1 MSSSAVR
8 SGWPRWLSQHSV
20 RTRFAVAAACA
31 GIVFAAVLAAWV
43 VQDQRSR
50 LMVAVDQV
58 VQREARTMGDGLAA
72 ELAERLALV
81 RQLAATPDMASGL
94 SDLSQVR
101 ACLERARSHVP
112 DFEWLALTDGQ
123 GRVISATGA
132 LLEGEN
138 LSAQPWFMHGL
149 SEPRVG
155 QPRVVEALGR
165 YLSLDARGRVP
176 QLVDVAAP
184 VIDNDGQT
192 IGVLVGLVNWARLGE
207 RHQRALRDDD
217 LGRRVVLLTPEGQVS
232 IGPVELIGQALP
244 AALGELIRTQGPSQV
259 MAWPELGPQLTA
271 VSSMTWTSRD
281 ERQPWQLVLLNN
293 PDPVFAPLQAL
304 TWRLGLVGL
313 GGAVVFA
320 ALMWWL
326 TGRLVRPL
334 EALSDTAL
342 AMQRGEPARF
352 DAPAEGRDE
361 VSVLAA
367 TLADLHQGLQDR
379 MAELAAHRDLL
390 ESRIAQRTEELQHA
404 KERAEAANRAKSAFV
419 ANMSHEIRTPMNAI
433 LGMTFLLQQGQPTP
447 EQAERLRV
455 VRQAAEHLL
464 DIINNVLDLSKIEAG
479 MFTLDKRGFNV
490 HEVVYCAAELLRPRA
505 HDKGL
510 RLDVDVSLAPAQ
522 VRGDA
527 VRVQQVVL
535 NLLGNAIKFTERG
548 GVSLRLRADALTDQQ
563 VTLRLEVEDTGIGV
577 SPDDI
582 ARLFN
587 AFVQADDSAARRHGG
602 TGLGLAITRSLVE
615 LMGGQI
621 EVRSVPGVG
630 STFWCTF
637 AFDRP
642 AVVAQADPQVQPVDP
657 QRVLSDLKAQHAQAR
672 VLLVDDNAVNRLLV
686 EELLGMA
693 GLRPDS
699 VDSGTAAV
707 DRLRAQPYDLV
718 LMDVHMPGMDGLE
731 ATRAIRALPHARNL
745 PILAMT
751 ASVLQDERQAC
762 LDAGMNAHLA
772 KPIDTSQLFGA
783 VLHWLSRRSRIEH

>member
-1 MSSSAVR
+1 
-8 SGWPRWLSQHSV
+8 
-20 RTRFAVAAACA
+20 
-31 GIVFAAVLAAWV
+31 
-43 VQDQRSR
+43 
-50 LMVAVDQV
+50 
-58 VQREARTMGDGLAA
+58 
-72 ELAERLALV
+72 
-81 RQLAATPDMASGL
+81 MASGL
-94 SDLSQVR
+94 SDPSQVR
-101 ACLERARSHVP
+101 AGLERVRSHVP
-112 DFEWLALTDGQ
+112 DFEWLALTDGR
-123 GRVISATGA
+123 GRVITATGA

-138 LSAQPWFMHGL
+138 LSAQPWFEQGL
-149 SEPRVG
+149 TASRVG
-155 QPRVVEALGR
+155 QPREVQALGR

-232 IGPVELIGQALP
+232 IGPLELIGQALP
-244 AALGELIRTQGPSQV
+244 AALTALIRTQGASQV
-259 MAWPELGPQLTA
+259 MTWPALGPQLTA
-271 VSSMTWTSRD
+271 VSPMTWTSQG
-281 ERQPWQLVLLNN
+281 EREPWQLVLLNN

-304 TWRLGLVGL
+304 TWRLALVGL

-334 EALSDTAL
+334 KALSDTAL
-342 AMQRGEPARF
+342 ALQRGEPARF

-433 LGMTFLLQQGQPTP
+433 MGMTFLLQQGQTTP